1 MPVLDVN
8 PLAPV
13 PPPSPA
19 DAAPESA
26 FARIVGAHQDRVVAL
41 AVHLTRDADLGA
53 DLAQEAF
60 IRLWTRGAAFWPTA
74 DTPRLRAWLLR
85 TVRNLA
91 IDHHRA
97 ALPRRADSSEATL
110 DALCDDAPT
119 PSESAEHAD
128 DAACAFDALHT
139 LREPYRSLVMLR
151 DVEGLAY
158 ADLVATLGLPL
169 ATVKVY
175 LHRGRA
181 MLRAA
186 YLLRTRA
193 HA

>member
-97 ALPRRADSSEATL
+97 ALTRRVANDDATL
-110 DALCDDAPT
+110 DSLCDDG
-119 PSESAEHAD
+119 PSPGERAEDADESAWAMG
-128 DAACAFDALHT
+128 ALDT
-139 LREPYRSLVMLR
+139 LREPYRSLVLLR
-151 DVEGLAY
+151 EVEGLAY
-158 ADLVATLGLPL
+158 ADLALALDLPL

>member
-1 MPVLDVN
+1 MPPHL
-8 PLAPV
+8 
-13 PPPSPA
+13 PA

-60 IRLWTRGAAFWPTA
+60 IRLWTRGAALWPTA
-74 DTPRLRAWLLR
+74 EAPRLRAWLLR

-97 ALPRRADSSEATL
+97 ALTRRTTSDDATL
-110 DALCDDAPT
+110 DGLCDDGPT
-119 PSESAEHAD
+119 PGERAEDAD
-128 DAACAFDALHT
+128 ETAFAFEALDT
-139 LREPYRSLVMLR
+139 LREPYRSLVLLR
-151 DVEGLAY
+151 EVEGLAY
-158 ADLVATLGLPL
+158 AELAETLDLPL

-186 YLLRTRA
+186 FALRTRA